1 MNNGLGRFIIWRAS
15 DNEKLPD
22 VSFIPPMARRR
33 MTDLQKITIGL
44 ATAIAPDT
52 PDYNVVFASQFGEW
66 RQTIKL
72 IEQFAMDNE
81 MSPAGFSNSVHNA
94 AVGALA
100 ILAKNKNSYTSI
112 AAGAQTLENA
122 ILTAATATKP
132 TMVIYADEE
141 SPAIYNDYLSAPVA
155 AHGMAFIFDKNAPR
169 KFTFAPHAAELPPLT
184 FDRFAEFLE
193 HGGDIATSTWKI
205 TE

>member
-1 MNNGLGRFIIWRAS
+1 MNNGLERFIIWRAT

-44 ATAIAPDT
+44 ATAIAPSK
-52 PDYNVVFASQFGEW
+52 PDYNIIFASQFGEW
-66 RQTIKL
+66 QQTIKL
-72 IEQFAMDNE
+72 IEQFARDGE

-94 AVGALA
+94 AAGALA

-112 AAGAQTLENA
+112 AAGERTLENA
-122 ILTAATATKP
+122 ILTAIAAKKT
-132 TMVIYADEE
+132 TMVIYADEQ
-141 SPAIYNDYLSAPVA
+141 SPDVYNDYLSAPVG
-155 AHGMAFIFDKNAPR
+155 AHGMAFMLDKNAER
-169 KFTFAPHAAELPPLT
+169 KFTWTPNNTELPPLT
-184 FDRFAEFLE
+184 FDRFAEFLSR
-193 HGGDIATSTWKI
+193 GGDIATSIWKI